1 MCEKRLS
8 GEDTTMS
15 DLTNVRAGMT
25 ETAGRPGQI
34 AAMRRM
40 LLAFGVGGALGC
52 LTWMAIWLAMQL

>member
-1 MCEKRLS
+1 
-8 GEDTTMS
+8 MS

>member
-1 MCEKRLS
+1 M
-8 GEDTTMS
+8 T

-25 ETAGRPGQI
+25 EVTGRAGQI

-52 LTWMAIWLAMQL
+52 LAWMAIWLATQL